1 MTKIRRAVIALGL
14 TALGAAATGSS
25 SEVAKGATVD
35 PEVLRLREAAWRA
48 WFAGDESALGR
59 MLPPE
64 FIGINMQAG
73 PFTTRQAA
81 LEQARAFRAKGGRLV
96 RLEFPETHAQRYG
109 DVVVLYGRYLAVME
123 SEGSVQ
129 TVTGRLTEVF
139 VRQDGRW
146 VHPGWHLDTV
156 S

>member
-1 MTKIRRAVIALGL
+1 
-14 TALGAAATGSS
+14 
-25 SEVAKGATVD
+25 
-35 PEVLRLREAAWRA
+35 
-48 WFAGDESALGR
+48 
-59 MLPPE
+59 
-64 FIGINMQAG
+64 
-73 PFTTRQAA
+73 
-81 LEQARAFRAKGGRLV
+81 
-96 RLEFPETHAQRYG
+96 
-109 DVVVLYGRYLAVME
+109 VVLYGRYLAVME